1 MNRFAGFGKLSQR
14 DPGKALDSSIA
25 MIHDLTA
32 AQGEIREGRQSGES
46 LIEASIAAAASAA
59 CRHAFIATS
68 VEAART
74 AARAAGASALPLS
87 GLAVSIKDL
96 FDVAGEVTGAGSTLL
111 AGEPAASRDAPSVA
125 RLRQAGAAFIGRTN
139 MSEFAFSGVGIN
151 PHHGT
156 PANASTSALDPTP
169 RIPGGSTSGGA
180 VGVAAGAAWVALGS
194 DTGGSIRIPAALQ
207 GLVGFKSTARLVP
220 TAGGIPL
227 STTLDTVSAMTLS
240 VRDAILVHEI
250 LAAREVAVTQAPL
263 AALRLAVPRTVML
276 GGLDATVG
284 RSFDRALACLSAA
297 GARIETIELPLLDEL
312 PAINASGGFAAAEA
326 WAFHRRWLADREREY
341 DPRVARR
348 IRRGEAMSAADYI
361 DLVAARQ
368 KWIARMKA
376 SLAGFAAMLSP
387 TVPMVAP
394 PIAPLLADDDA
405 FFATNALLLRNPSA
419 VNFLDGCAL
428 SLPCHDAGELPVG
441 LMVWSSALCDD
452 DVLNAGLAIEAA
464 LEAQLAARSTGVR
477 G

>member
-1 MNRFAGFGKLSQR
+1 MTR
-14 DPGKALDSSIA
+14 
-25 MIHDLTA
+25 DLTA
-32 AQGEIREGRQSGES
+32 ARREIREGRHSADA
-46 LIEASIAAAASAA
+46 LIEASIAAAASPS
-59 CRHAFIATS
+59 CRHAFVATS
-68 VEAART
+68 FETART
-74 AARAAGASALPLS
+74 SARHAVAVTLPLA
-87 GLAVSIKDL
+87 GLAVSVKDL
-96 FDVAGEVTGAGSTLL
+96 FDVAGEVTGAGSLLL
-111 AGEPAASRDAPSVA
+111 AGEPAAIDDAPAVA
-125 RLRQAGAAFIGRTN
+125 RLRRAGAAFIGRTN

-156 PANASTSALDPTP
+156 PANAATAALDPTP

-180 VGVAAGAAWVALGS
+180 VSVAAGAAWVALGS

-207 GLVGFKSTARLVP
+207 GLVGFKSTASRVP
-220 TAGGIPL
+220 TAGAVPL
-227 STTLDTVSAMTLS
+227 STTLDTVSAMTRS
-240 VRDAILVHEI
+240 VRDAVLVHEI
-250 LAAREVAVTQAPL
+250 LAAREVAVTKTPL
-263 AALRLAVPRTVML
+263 SALRLAVPRTVML
-276 GGLDATVG
+276 EGLDATVA
-284 RSFDRALACLSAA
+284 RAFDRALARLSAA
-297 GARIETIELPLLDEL
+297 GARIETIDLPLLDEI

-326 WAFHRRWLADREREY
+326 WAFHRRWLVDREREY

-368 KWIARMKA
+368 KWIARMDA
-376 SLAGFAAMLSP
+376 ALVGFSALLSP

-394 PIAPLLADDDA
+394 AIAPLLADDDA

-419 VNFLDGCAL
+419 VNLLDGCAL

-441 LMVWSSALCDD
+441 LMVWSAALRDD

-464 LEAQLAARSTGVR
+464 LDASIETRSPGVR